1 MNLIATLC
9 PVEDILLGR
18 DLATKSR
25 LFDDVARHL
34 QERHGLPSAALIDS
48 LNAREVLGSTGVG
61 HGLAIPHARIAGLQ
75 KVVAVFVRPRT
86 PIAFDAPDRK
96 PVSEV
101 LVLLV
106 PEQAQQEHLQ
116 ILASIAQMF
125 SDRPLREQLRA
136 AGTAAEVSRIFSQW
150 QAPG

>member
-9 PVEDILLGR
+9 PVEDILLGC
-18 DLATKSR
+18 DIASKSR
-25 LFDDVARHL
+25 LFNEVARHL
-34 QERHGLPSAALIDS
+34 QERHGLPSAALIDA
-48 LNAREVLGSTGVG
+48 LNAREALGSTAIGQ
-61 HGLAIPHARIAGLQ
+61 GLAIPHARMVGLHN
-75 KVVAVFVRPRT
+75 VVAVFVRPRT

-96 PVSEV
+96 PVSDV

-125 SDRPLREQLRA
+125 SDRQLREQLH
-136 AGTAAEVSRIFSQW
+136 TATNAVEVSRIFSQW
-150 QAPG
+150 QAPS

>member
-18 DLATKSR
+18 DIANKSR

-48 LNAREVLGSTGVG
+48 LNAREALGSTAVG

-96 PVSEV
+96 PVSDI

-136 AGTAAEVSRIFSQW
+136 ATNAAEVSRLFSQW